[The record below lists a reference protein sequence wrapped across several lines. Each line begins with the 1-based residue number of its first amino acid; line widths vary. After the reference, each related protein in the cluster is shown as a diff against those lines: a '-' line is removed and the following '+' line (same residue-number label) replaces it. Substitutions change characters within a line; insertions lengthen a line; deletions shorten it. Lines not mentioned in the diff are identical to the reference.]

1 MRIVVLGAGV
11 VGVASA
17 FFLREQGHEVT
28 VVERQAHVASQT
40 SHANGGQISVSGAEP
55 WANPGV
61 PRQLLAWLGR
71 DNAPLRLRL
80 RADPRQWA
88 WCMRFLRECVPWRT
102 ERNMHDILQLGM
114 YSRDMLH
121 ALRERRSL
129 SYDQQRRG
137 ILHLYASSSALR
149 AAARCTRRMQELGC
163 ERRLVDVEEALSIEP
178 ALRAMRARLVGATY
192 TAYDESG
199 DACAFTRELAAH
211 CAREGVHFL
220 LGQTVTSLCRSGNAI
235 AHVESTAADGRFE
248 RITAD
253 AYVLACGSWSVPLAR
268 TAGLVV
274 PIHPVKGYSVT
285 LPVADAA
292 AAWKVSLTDERNK
305 LVFSRLGDRLRVAG
319 TAEVGGWT
327 RVIDDRRCAAMTA
340 RVEAMFPGA
349 ADTSRAIS
357 WTGLRP
363 MTPGNVPL
371 IGRSRLRN
379 LYLNTGHG
387 SLGWTL
393 ACGSAAALADL
404 VDGRLPPIRFNFLGT

>member
-1 MRIVVLGAGV
+1 
-11 VGVASA
+11 
-17 FFLREQGHEVT
+17 
-28 VVERQAHVASQT
+28 
-40 SHANGGQISVSGAEP
+40 
-55 WANPGV
+55 
-61 PRQLLAWLGR
+61 
-71 DNAPLRLRL
+71 
-80 RADPRQWA
+80 
-88 WCMRFLRECVPWRT
+88 
-102 ERNMHDILQLGM
+102 
-114 YSRDMLH
+114 
-121 ALRERRSL
+121 
-129 SYDQQRRG
+129 
-137 ILHLYASSSALR
+137 
-149 AAARCTRRMQELGC
+149 
-163 ERRLVDVEEALSIEP
+163 
-178 ALRAMRARLVGATY
+178 
-192 TAYDESG
+192 
-199 DACAFTRELAAH
+199 LAAH
-211 CAREGVHFL
+211 CVREGVHFQ

-235 AHVESTAADGRFE
+235 AHVESTTADGRFE

-253 AYVLACGSWSVPLAR
+253 AYVLACGSWSVPIAR
-268 TAGLVV
+268 SAGLAV
-274 PIHPVKGYSVT
+274 PIYPVKGYSVT

-371 IGRSRLRN
+371 IGRSRMRN

-393 ACGSAAALADL
+393 ACGSAAALAGL